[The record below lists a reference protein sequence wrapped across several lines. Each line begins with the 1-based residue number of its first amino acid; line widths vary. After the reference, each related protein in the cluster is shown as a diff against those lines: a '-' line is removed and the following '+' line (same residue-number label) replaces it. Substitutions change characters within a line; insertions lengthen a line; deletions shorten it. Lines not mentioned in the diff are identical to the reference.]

1 MIILILFVSLIG
13 IASILL
19 KPSLVE
25 EIGFNHSSEKLHLSS
40 TLLSVALTTI
50 FLIIS
55 NSLMIID
62 SLGISNLVEP
72 SNKAILGF
80 NILILLILNISSMLS
95 FASNKRLDN
104 LKDEEVQSMFKALS
118 YVCMFNVAIVFID
131 MMVNAFVFI

>member
-13 IASILL
+13 ITSILL

-25 EIGFNHSSEKLHLSS
+25 EIGFKHSSEKLHLSS
-40 TLLSVALTTI
+40 TLLSIALTTI
-50 FLIIS
+50 FLLIS
-55 NSLMIID
+55 NLLMIVD
-62 SLGISNLVEP
+62 SLGISNVIEP
-72 SNKAILGF
+72 TNKAILGF
-80 NILILLILNISSMLS
+80 NILVLLILNISSILS

-104 LKDEEVQSMFKALS
+104 LEQREVQSIFKVLT